1 MEDVKRVVGHQYQ
14 LSSAMVEPGWKVS
27 HQNVGLE
34 SDQVAVVAPAK
45 LVLVIV
51 KPRFVGC
58 AVAEGKVANVGEI

>member
-1 MEDVKRVVGHQYQ
+1 
-14 LSSAMVEPGWKVS
+14 MVDPDWKVS

-51 KPRFVGC
+51 KPCFVGC